1 MTSLPGEWPPG
12 TARPTSTSCRYRT
25 LLCGASTKEASRGK
39 AQAPPADGQ
48 AGTTPPLWMIR
59 EDAYPFMHRNST
71 RQLHNCGQQGPI
83 CGKHKEWINNPRLSH
98 RCGLVFGPSVDR
110 PASAPGPVSPLGGS
124 LSPRQRLAAGAARA
138 ALPPY
143 AARAG
148 QPSNLLPRAQAALL
162 PPLAPRPVPHQPA
175 ARRRR
180 CGARSSGQPR
190 LSTGRTRKTSPPS
203 PPAGDNPGGK
213 GKPGANRA

>member
-1 MTSLPGEWPPG
+1 
-12 TARPTSTSCRYRT
+12 
-25 LLCGASTKEASRGK
+25 
-39 AQAPPADGQ
+39 
-48 AGTTPPLWMIR
+48 MIR

-71 RQLHNCGQQGPI
+71 RRLHNCGRKGRI

-148 QPSNLLPRAQAALL
+148 QPSNL
-162 PPLAPRPVPHQPA
+162 PPAPRCARKRPYCRRSHRGRYHTGRQPGDAAA
-175 ARRRR
+175 ARDRVASRAYPQ
-180 CGARSSGQPR
+180 GARGRHRRHLRPPGTTRGVRVSQVQ
-190 LSTGRTRKTSPPS
+190 TGRKL
-203 PPAGDNPGGK
+203 
-213 GKPGANRA
+213 GANRARQRVPFRPGTERGRSGPETRPRRLRVL